1 MSFCDARES
10 ALKSKTLQSINM
22 QHVLTLV
29 EHSVNSVAVL
39 PCCLNPLSQEFFPS
53 TELACSSRR
62 PLPCLQRL
70 EMGMAGCYCY
80 WSYVTFCVLARNIR
94 KPARHTVKSWGAV
107 AAVGPN

>member
-10 ALKSKTLQSINM
+10 ALKSTTLQSINM
-22 QHVLTLV
+22 QHLI

-39 PCCLNPLSQEFFPS
+39 PCRLNPLSQEFFPS

-70 EMGMAGCYCY
+70 EMGMAACYCY
-80 WSYVTFCVLARNIR
+80 WSYVAFCVLARNIR
-94 KPARHTVKSWGAV
+94 KPARHTVKSRGAV
-107 AAVGPN
+107 AAVGLI